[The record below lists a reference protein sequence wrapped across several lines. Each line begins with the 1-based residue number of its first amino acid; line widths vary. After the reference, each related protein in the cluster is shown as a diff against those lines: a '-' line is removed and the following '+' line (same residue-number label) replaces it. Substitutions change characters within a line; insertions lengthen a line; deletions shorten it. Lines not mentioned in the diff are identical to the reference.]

1 MNQTI
6 FIKLI
11 YGKGV
16 ISVISVMLMIG
27 CINDVKISQQT
38 IKDTQPS
45 GEIQTIL
52 RNGETR
58 SYVIYIPSSY
68 QEDKPMPLMINFHGF
83 GGNASDYAQNIGEY
97 NGLNTTANENNFIVV
112 YPQAVIGP
120 KGSTYWTP
128 GDNGIENIRQNDVYF
143 TKELIS

>member
-16 ISVISVMLMIG
+16 ISVIAVMLMIG
-27 CINDVKISQQT
+27 CVNDVKISQQT

-45 GEIQTIL
+45 AEIQTIL

-68 QEDKPMPLMINFHGF
+68 QEDKPTPLMINFHGF
-83 GGNASDYAQNIGEY
+83 
-97 NGLNTTANENNFIVV
+97 
-112 YPQAVIGP
+112 
-120 KGSTYWTP
+120 WW
-128 GDNGIENIRQNDVYF
+128 
-143 TKELIS
+143 

>member
-16 ISVISVMLMIG
+16 ISFIAVMLMIG
-27 CINDVKISQQT
+27 CVNDVKISQQT
-38 IKDTQPS
+38 IKDIPPS

-58 SYVIYIPSSY
+58 SYVIYIYCFVLILEMVALKIFS
-68 QEDKPMPLMINFHGF
+68 
-83 GGNASDYAQNIGEY
+83 
-97 NGLNTTANENNFIVV
+97 NTL
-112 YPQAVIGP
+112 G
-120 KGSTYWTP
+120 
-128 GDNGIENIRQNDVYF
+128 
-143 TKELIS
+143 LISMY